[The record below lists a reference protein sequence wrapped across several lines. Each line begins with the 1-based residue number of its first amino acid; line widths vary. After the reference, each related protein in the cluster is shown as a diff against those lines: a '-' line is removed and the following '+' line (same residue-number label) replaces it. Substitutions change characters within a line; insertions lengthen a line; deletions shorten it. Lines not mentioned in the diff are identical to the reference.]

1 VQKKPDT
8 KSDWTVKTETGFQK
22 RKKQKNLLGYGGSD
36 TEREKERTAEN
47 S

>member
-1 VQKKPDT
+1 
-8 KSDWTVKTETGFQK
+8 VKTETGFQK

-36 TEREKERTAEN
+36 TERERKRERTAEN